1 MYHRM
6 IPSQNW
12 EFGLEML
19 LKIHPWIVC
28 VCMLCNRNFQKK
40 KTPYYEYN
48 ENSGGRLNWTFKR
61 ECESTKSRNG
71 LVFYNSWSDSIMFW
85 FNYIIDN
92 VHIMQYSQ
100 WIFKILL
107 SNGSVLKSLSRLN
120 VKIFLS
126 MYKYKKIIC
135 FIWSGLFKT

>member
-61 ECESTKSRNG
+61 ECERRKSRNG
-71 LVFYNSWSDSIMFW
+71 LVFYTSWFEYIMFW
-85 FNYIIDN
+85 FNYTIDN

-100 WIFKILL
+100 WIFEILL

-120 VKIFLS
+120 VKIFS
-126 MYKYKKIIC
+126 DIVQV
-135 FIWSGLFKT
+135 

>member
-61 ECESTKSRNG
+61 ECERTKSRNG
-71 LVFYNSWSDSIMFW
+71 LVSYTSWSEYIMFW
-85 FNYIIDN
+85 FNYTIDN

-120 VKIFLS
+120 VKIFS
-126 MYKYKKIIC
+126 DIVQV
-135 FIWSGLFKT
+135 